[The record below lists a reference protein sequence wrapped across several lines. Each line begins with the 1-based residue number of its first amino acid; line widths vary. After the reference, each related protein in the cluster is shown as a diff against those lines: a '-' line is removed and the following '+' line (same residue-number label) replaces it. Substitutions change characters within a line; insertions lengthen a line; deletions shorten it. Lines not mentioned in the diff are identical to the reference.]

1 MDGNDVEKI
10 PVNATPIESENKELL
25 LKLQQIEQYRN
36 ENMHQKE
43 KNMKI

>member
-1 MDGNDVEKI
+1 MDGNVGEKI
-10 PVNATPIESENKELL
+10 PVNATPIESENKDIL
-25 LKLQQIEQYRN
+25 LKLQKIEQYRN